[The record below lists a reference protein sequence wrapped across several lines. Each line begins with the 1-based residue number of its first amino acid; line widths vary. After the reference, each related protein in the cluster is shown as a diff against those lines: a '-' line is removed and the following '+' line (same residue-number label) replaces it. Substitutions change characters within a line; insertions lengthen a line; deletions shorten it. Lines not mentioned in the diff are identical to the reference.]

1 MQKKVFWYICK
12 DVAAKTFSF
21 QAIGDFISISNKF
34 QMNTPFA
41 EVLMSSNIQMKC
53 VEGVL
58 FMKLLLE

>member
-41 EVLMSSNIQMKC
+41 EVLMSSDISR
-53 VEGVL
+53 
-58 FMKLLLE
+58 